1 MSERKTIQ
9 HLRST
14 TLGVKPNVND
24 IKEGEISVNL
34 AKGGEAL
41 MIKNTENEIVEF
53 KSKEYVDNLVS
64 QKQNTISDLE
74 TIRTNAAKGATALQS
89 IPSEYVTESELESKG
104 YLTSVPSEYITA
116 TQLQNKGY
124 LTDIPSEYI
133 TESELNEKGLATVTY
148 VNQEIGKIQNSP
160 YDDTEIK
167 NQLANKADKSELF
180 SKSYNDLTDK
190 PTIPSVDGLASEEFV
205 REEIEAIDYVTAVDT
220 VEEVDGVSND
230 FVTSEQL
237 DARGYATTVSVNAE
251 IDTINQTIGV
261 NTSSFNLSERITKLE
276 DGYGVPDARAKVLWV
291 GTSIPS
297 SVEYWGADN
306 NYPRMVA
313 DVLGFELYNMSRPSS
328 CLSKIV
334 DPGWTTSAQYDA
346 EPTVGRSLSMTKAEI
361 DSTFRN
367 TLNTIRRNEG
377 LATSW
382 VENLLNDWKSHSY
395 EELIMPYI
403 DGTIAEC
410 DTVVIDHGFNDRFN
424 ILNFCRNFNNP
435 SKDNLSYYPAD
446 QVGGDTDYAYPVKNG
461 NQGWYWLQ
469 HFGDTQYYDA
479 HEYGRALWNGVETTP
494 DFKNNYFGAM
504 MFVVRKIW
512 SVNPRIRIIIGNY
525 FSQDYGL
532 DEFSI
537 YCTKYILE
545 ANIQLAKFCG
555 LNCVNVYNYTALR
568 NRPITLADGTQTT
581 DMLIFCPDGV
591 HPGSDLTGQ
600 SNKIIAG
607 AYINAIRGTLYK

>member
-1 MSERKTIQ
+1 M
-9 HLRST
+9 
-14 TLGVKPNVND
+14 
-24 IKEGEISVNL
+24 
-34 AKGGEAL
+34 
-41 MIKNTENEIVEF
+41 
-53 KSKEYVDNLVS
+53 VS
-64 QKQNTISDLE
+64 
-74 TIRTNAAKGATALQS
+74 
-89 IPSEYVTESELESKG
+89 
-104 YLTSVPSEYITA
+104 
-116 TQLQNKGY
+116 
-124 LTDIPSEYI
+124 
-133 TESELNEKGLATVTY
+133 
-148 VNQEIGKIQNSP
+148 
-160 YDDTEIK
+160 
-167 NQLANKADKSELF
+167 
-180 SKSYNDLTDK
+180 
-190 PTIPSVDGLASEEFV
+190 
-205 REEIEAIDYVTAVDT
+205 
-220 VEEVDGVSND
+220 
-230 FVTSEQL
+230 
-237 DARGYATTVSVNAE
+237 
-251 IDTINQTIGV
+251 
-261 NTSSFNLSERITKLE
+261 
-276 DGYGVPDARAKVLWV
+276 
-291 GTSIPS
+291 
-297 SVEYWGADN
+297 
-306 NYPRMVA
+306 

-334 DPGWTTSAQYDA
+334 DPGWTTSAQYNA

-367 TLNTIRRNEG
+367 SLNNIRINEG
-377 LATSW
+377 LTNSW
-382 VENLLNDWKSHSY
+382 VENLLDDWKSHSY

-410 DTVVIDHGFNDRFN
+410 DTVIIDHGFNDRFN
-424 ILNFCRNFNNP
+424 ILNFCKNFNNP

-446 QVGGDTDYAYPVKNG
+446 QVGGDTDYSYPVKNG

-504 MFVVRKIW
+504 MFVIRKIW

-525 FSQDYGL
+525 FSQDYGIDDL
-532 DEFSI
+532 SI

>member
-1 MSERKTIQ
+1 MGKKIKD
-9 HLRST
+9 LT
-14 TLGVKPNVND
+14 TLSTPLNDNDKFLIERNEKSYSINLSDLVSSFTIDGNEYITETELANKNYTTSSYVN
-24 IKEGEISVNL
+24 GEL
-34 AKGGEAL
+34 AKKSDTGHTHSQYLTEHQDISGKADKSSLATVATSGSYNDLSNKPTIPAAVTESTVSGWGFT
-41 MIKNTENEIVEF
+41 KNTGTYTKPGSGIP
-53 KSKEYVDNLVS
+53 K
-64 QKQNTISDLE
+64 SDLASAVQ
-74 TIRTNAAKGATALQS
+74 TSLGKADTALQS
-89 IPSEYVTESELESKG
+89 YTEQYQG
-104 YLTSVPSEYITA
+104 
-116 TQLQNKGY
+116 
-124 LTDIPSEYI
+124 
-133 TESELNEKGLATVTY
+133 TV
-148 VNQEIGKIQNSP
+148 K
-160 YDDTEIK
+160 
-167 NQLANKADKSELF
+167 
-180 SKSYNDLTDK
+180 
-190 PTIPSVDGLASEEFV
+190 
-205 REEIEAIDYVTAVDT
+205 AVDT
-220 VEEVDGVSND
+220 TESIDDVSND

-237 DARGYATTVSVNAE
+237 DARGYATTASVNTE

-261 NTSSFNLSERITKLE
+261 NTSGYNLSERISKLE
-276 DGYGVPDARAKVLWV
+276 DGYGAPDARAKVLWV

-297 SVEYWGADN
+297 SVEYWGPDN
-306 NYPRMVA
+306 NYPKMVA

-328 CLSKIV
+328 CLSKIL
-334 DPGWTTSAQYDA
+334 DPGWTTAAQYNA
-346 EPTVGRSLSMTKAEI
+346 EPTIGRSLSMTKAEI

-367 TLNTIRRNEG
+367 SLNTIRSNEG

-395 EELIMPYI
+395 EELLMPYI

-424 ILNFCRNFNNP
+424 ILNFCKNFNNP

-446 QVGGDTDYAYPVKNG
+446 VVGGDTDYAYPVKNG

-469 HFGDTQYYDA
+469 NFGNTQYYDA
-479 HEYGRALWNGVETTP
+479 HEYGRALWNGVDTTP

-504 MFVVRKIW
+504 MFIVKKIW

-532 DEFSI
+532 DEYSI

-607 AYINAIRGTLYK
+607 AYINAIRGTLYI